1 MNFICGLCASE
12 KNTELNKKD
21 SKNSENLKIS
31 VCLNCSLVQQE
42 NLPDDE
48 ALKIYYSHNY
58 RQDYKKTYSPKLK
71 YVRRAGL
78 ASKNRIVFLKKHI
91 SNSFNQK
98 LLDIGAGGGE
108 FVYLASKNGFD
119 SKGIEPNEGYSSFA
133 KNEYGVNIETLML
146 DDLKADTADVVTLFH
161 VFEHMAN
168 PQKVMEKLN
177 SILKEDGYL
186 LIEVPNIFQKDASP
200 HNIFF
205 KAHLFY
211 YSKFTLISAASKFFD
226 VIKVDDEGNLK
237 ILFRKKKLANKVIEV
252 PDTSAVNET
261 LNRINQKGWIEYLT
275 VGGGIFKPFK
285 RLKQKYYESLI
296 KNLTP
301 KQILDSLK

>member
-1 MNFICGLCASE
+1 MKFNCGLCNSN
-12 KNTELNKKD
+12 KNNVFVKKD
-21 SKNSENLKIS
+21 AKNSNDLRIAI
-31 VCLNCSLVQQE
+31 CLNCSLVQQE
-42 NLPDDE
+42 ELPSDE

-78 ASKNRIVFLKKHI
+78 AAKDRIAFLKKYI
-91 SNSFNQK
+91 QKSSNQK

-119 SKGIEPNEGYSSFA
+119 ARGIEPNEGYSSFA
-133 KNEYGVNIETLML
+133 KSKYDVNIETSML
-146 DDLKADTADVVTLFH
+146 DDLTVDSADVITLFH

-168 PQKVMEKLN
+168 PQKVIEKL
-177 SILKEDGYL
+177 SCILKEDGYL

-211 YSKFTLISAASKFFD
+211 YSKYTLISAASKFFD
-226 VIKVDDEGNLK
+226 VVQIDDVGNLK
-237 ILFRKKKLANKVIEV
+237 ILFKKKNVL
-252 PDTSAVNET
+252 PTSIKLPNQSELNET
-261 LNRINQKGWIEYLT
+261 LNRLNQKGWIEYLIM
-275 VGGGIFKPFK
+275 GGGLLKPVK
-285 RLKQKYYESLI
+285 RIKQKYSELFI
-296 KNLTP
+296 GNLTP
-301 KQILDSLK
+301 KQLLDSL